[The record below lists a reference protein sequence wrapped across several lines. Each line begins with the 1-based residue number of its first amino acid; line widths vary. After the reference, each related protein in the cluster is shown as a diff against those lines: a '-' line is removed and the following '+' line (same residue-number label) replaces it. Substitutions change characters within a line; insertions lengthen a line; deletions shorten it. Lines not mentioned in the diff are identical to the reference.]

1 MSLNYIKIGFLMAH
15 GSGQMTEAVTIGNE
29 ELAILCDIVSGWGVK
44 KWAENPG
51 AAKKQS
57 LDRLIAHGYV
67 EPVHEASST
76 TYQHTIKPEV
86 LFAQLC
92 VGISGG

>member
-1 MSLNYIKIGFLMAH
+1 
-15 GSGQMTEAVTIGNE
+15 MTEAVTINNE

-44 KWAENPG
+44 KWAENPD
-51 AAKKQS
+51 AAKKQL

-67 EPVHEASST
+67 EPASEASAMR
-76 TYQHTIKPEV
+76 YQHTTKTEI

-92 VGISGG
+92 VGMGGG

>member
-1 MSLNYIKIGFLMAH
+1 
-15 GSGQMTEAVTIGNE
+15 MTEAVTINSE
-29 ELAILCDIVSGWGVK
+29 ELAILCDIVSGWSVK
-44 KWAENPG
+44 KWAEDP
-51 AAKKQS
+51 AAVKKHS

-67 EPVHEASST
+67 EPVHEASAT
-76 TYQHTIKPEV
+76 RYQHTTKTEI

>member
-1 MSLNYIKIGFLMAH
+1 
-15 GSGQMTEAVTIGNE
+15 MTEAVTINNE

-67 EPVHEASST
+67 EPVHEASARR
-76 TYQHTIKPEV
+76 YQHTTKTEI

>member
-1 MSLNYIKIGFLMAH
+1 
-15 GSGQMTEAVTIGNE
+15 MTEAVTIDND

-57 LDRLIAHGYV
+57 LDRLIAHG
-67 EPVHEASST
+67 
-76 TYQHTIKPEV
+76 
-86 LFAQLC
+86 L
-92 VGISGG
+92 

>member
-1 MSLNYIKIGFLMAH
+1 
-15 GSGQMTEAVTIGNE
+15 MTEAVTINNE

-51 AAKKQS
+51 AVKRQS
-57 LDRLIAHGYV
+57 LDRLIALGYV
-67 EPVHEASST
+67 EPVHVAFTT
-76 TYQHTIKPEV
+76 TYQHTTKTDI

-92 VGISGG
+92 VRISGG

>member
-1 MSLNYIKIGFLMAH
+1 
-15 GSGQMTEAVTIGNE
+15 MTEAVTINNE
-29 ELAILCDIVSGWGVK
+29 ELAILCDIMSGWSVK

-51 AAKKQS
+51 SVKKQS
-57 LDRLIAHGYV
+57 LDRPIAHGYV
-67 EPVHEASST
+67 EAVHEASST
-76 TYQHTIKPEV
+76 KYQHTTKTEI

>member
-1 MSLNYIKIGFLMAH
+1 
-15 GSGQMTEAVTIGNE
+15 MTEAPSINNE
-29 ELAILCDIVSGWGVK
+29 ELAVLCDIASGWGVR
-44 KWAENPG
+44 KWAQSPG
-51 AAKKQS
+51 AAKKQA

-67 EPVHEASST
+67 ETAYEGAT
-76 TYQHTIKPEV
+76 TRYRHTTKAEI

>member
-1 MSLNYIKIGFLMAH
+1 MA
-15 GSGQMTEAVTIGNE
+15 EAVTIDND
-29 ELAILCDIVSGWGVK
+29 ELAMLCDIVSGWGVK

-51 AAKKQS
+51 AAEKQALS
-57 LDRLIAHGYV
+57 RLIAQGYV
-67 EPVHEASST
+67 EPAQEPSAT
-76 TYQHTIKPEV
+76 RYRHTAKTEI